1 MKKKTKCLEEWKLL
15 DETTGEVFSIPSMPM
30 QVHEILAFHGK
41 IGDGWKWGKTAD
53 CAWVNAHDWRYEGS
67 FSCEGPDVL
76 LQCEGLDTVCEIQ
89 VNGKQAGT
97 WKDCYLPAVF
107 DLKGVAKP
115 GKNLLTIR
123 FPSMN
128 QVMKEMEERHQEE
141 IQKDGLKPAVFL
153 RKTFHD
159 FTTYLGNDDNFWKI
173 GVFGDLWIL
182 EPEEGDFLDTPEIT
196 YVLNETLTTADI
208 APILTGNARIPD
220 IMWKFQ
226 EMARYCGKKQ
236 EKRIALKP
244 DYRTLPCGGQG
255 GMESPA
261 FTKSAFSCTGMESW
275 WMSRPE
281 KSVFGKFRWEMC
293 WISGSTGCR

>member
-141 IQKDGLKPAVFL
+141 IQKDG
-153 RKTFHD
+153 
-159 FTTYLGNDDNFWKI
+159 
-173 GVFGDLWIL
+173 
-182 EPEEGDFLDTPEIT
+182 
-196 YVLNETLTTADI
+196 
-208 APILTGNARIPD
+208 
-220 IMWKFQ
+220 
-226 EMARYCGKKQ
+226 
-236 EKRIALKP
+236 
-244 DYRTLPCGGQG
+244 
-255 GMESPA
+255 
-261 FTKSAFSCTGMESW
+261 
-275 WMSRPE
+275 
-281 KSVFGKFRWEMC
+281 
-293 WISGSTGCR
+293 